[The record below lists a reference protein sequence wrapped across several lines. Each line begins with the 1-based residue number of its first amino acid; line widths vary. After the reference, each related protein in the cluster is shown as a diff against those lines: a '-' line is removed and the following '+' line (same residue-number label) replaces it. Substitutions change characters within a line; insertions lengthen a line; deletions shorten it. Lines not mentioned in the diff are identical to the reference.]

1 MKTRT
6 ARPLP
11 EFSHIPVEGLKI
23 LGMETISGIKGFGS
37 IQFARNRYDP
47 YLMLYNDHLAM
58 NVMRP
63 KDKPYGEIERI
74 ILMPRSKPYALRLY
88 FKQDYRTFSMTILD
102 RELLM
107 AVYEFIQVKRKEPA
121 G

>member
-1 MKTRT
+1 MKTR
-6 ARPLP
+6 AAHPLP
-11 EFSHIPVEGLKI
+11 DFNRIPAEGLKI
-23 LGMETISGIKGFGS
+23 VGMETISGIKGFGS
-37 IQFARNRYDP
+37 IEFARNRYDP
-47 YLMLYNDHLAM
+47 YLMLYDDHLAM

-63 KDKPYGEIERI
+63 REKPYMEIERL

-88 FKQDYRTFSMTILD
+88 FKQDHRTFSMTILD

-107 AVYEFIQVKRKEPA
+107 AVYEFIQGKRKEPA

>member
-1 MKTRT
+1 MKNRT
-6 ARPLP
+6 AHPLP
-11 EFSHIPVEGLKI
+11 DFSHIPAEGLKI
-23 LGMETISGIKGFGS
+23 VGMEAISGIKGFGS

-47 YLMLYNDHLAM
+47 YLMLYTDHLAM
-58 NVMRP
+58 NVMHT
-63 KDKPYGEIERI
+63 KDKPYREIERM
-74 ILMPRSKPYALRLY
+74 ILMPRRKPYAMRLY